1 MHDFLNVFSFF
12 RCTPMLTNLSPFPT
26 RLSNMLLSQLV
37 FRGLGLE
44 TNYFRSGT
52 SRFMGVIAAIFMLS
66 ENEMG
71 SAGKT
76 KCAVDEDACKITK
89 GYEYEILFYINN
101 PGFMDEKK
109 TLLIIFNDHV
119 FKGLSQTN

>member
-1 MHDFLNVFSFF
+1 
-12 RCTPMLTNLSPFPT
+12 
-26 RLSNMLLSQLV
+26 
-37 FRGLGLE
+37 
-44 TNYFRSGT
+44 
-52 SRFMGVIAAIFMLS
+52 MGVIAAIFMLS

-76 KCAVDEDACKITK
+76 KCAVDEDARKITK